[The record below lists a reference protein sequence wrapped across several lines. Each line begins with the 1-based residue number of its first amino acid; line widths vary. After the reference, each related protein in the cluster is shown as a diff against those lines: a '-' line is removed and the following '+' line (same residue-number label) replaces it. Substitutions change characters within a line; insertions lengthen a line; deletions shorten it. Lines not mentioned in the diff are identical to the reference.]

1 MCRFFLILTDGVQG
15 ALDHITEHAGLDV
28 QGLLGPGVGQL
39 GEIGGVHGLD
49 LELCHTA
56 LDGGFSVFG
65 RLDVDLAGRHPAD
78 HAAEQ
83 LGVQHH
89 LAGLF
94 DIGINGGH
102 DAHFQVVAG
111 QGELEAFGFQQ
122 DTFQHR
128 DGRTHGDGFGHTI
141 DGCAQQN
148 FVTYDVQTEFSP
160 LFSGSGCCFGL
171 ECSLRIGLSY

>member
-1 MCRFFLILTDGVQG
+1 MRGFFLILTDGVQG

-89 LAGLF
+89 LAGLL

-122 DTFQHR
+122 DTLQHR
-128 DGRTHGDGFGHTI
+128 DGGAQGNGFGNAVN
-141 DGCAQQN
+141 GCTQQGLIAD
-148 FVTYDVQTEFSP
+148 DVQLRVSP
-160 LFSGSGCCFGL
+160 YFGFKF
-171 ECSLRIGLSY
+171 

>member
-1 MCRFFLILTDGVQG
+1 MRRFFLILTDSVQG

-39 GEIGGVHGLD
+39 GEIGGVHRLD

-122 DTFQHR
+122 DTLQYR
-128 DGRTHGDGFGHTI
+128 DGGAQGNSFGNAV
-141 DGCAQQN
+141 DGCTQQGLIAD
-148 FVTYDVQTEFSP
+148 DVQLRVSP
-160 LFSGSGCCFGL
+160 YFGFKF
-171 ECSLRIGLSY
+171 